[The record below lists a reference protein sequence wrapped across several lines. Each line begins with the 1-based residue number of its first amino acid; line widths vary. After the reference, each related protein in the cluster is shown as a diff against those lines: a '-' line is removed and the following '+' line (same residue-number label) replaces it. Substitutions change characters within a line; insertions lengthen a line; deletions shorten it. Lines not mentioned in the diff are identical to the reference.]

1 MKKRKT
7 ANACP
12 SGIDKTALSTAPLH
26 SGSDIKAYW
35 LSVSPHERLR
45 QVEILR
51 RINYGRRATARLSRV
66 LEIAHLKI
74 NKKASGRHRDLDDL
88 EHLP

>member
-7 ANACP
+7 ANASP
-12 SGIDKTALSTAPLH
+12 SRIDKTTLSIAPLVDE
-26 SGSDIKAYW
+26 SDIKAYW

-51 RINYGRRATARLSRV
+51 RLNYGHRATARLTS
-66 LEIAHLKI
+66 
-74 NKKASGRHRDLDDL
+74 S
-88 EHLP
+88 